1 MYKISIC
8 GHFGGENQCYDGQTV
23 KTQNIYEAL
32 KAYYGET
39 EINKLDTYQ
48 WKKRPIFFLVRCIEA
63 MKHSKNIIILPANNG
78 VKVFV
83 PLFTF
88 LKKFFD
94 TKIFYIVIGGWLPEL
109 LKEKKSLKKKILKLD
124 RIFVETNNMKEKLE
138 KQNIH
143 NIDILVNFKNINII
157 NEKDIKLE
165 LKVPY
170 KLCTFSRIIKEKGI
184 EDAIR
189 VVDRLNENGNN
200 IKYNLDIY
208 GEINPSYKAEFEKIL
223 TNTKDYIKYNGT
235 VASKEST
242 KIIKNYDLLLFPT
255 YYEGEG
261 MAGTIIDAMFSGV
274 PVIASNWKYNKE
286 VIKNEYNGILY
297 PVKNNDLFS
306 EAIESVI
313 NNKNIFLEMK
323 RNCINEAKKYTPEN
337 ALKPLYSLIK

>member
-1 MYKISIC
+1 MV
-8 GHFGGENQCYDGQTV
+8 TRV
-23 KTQNIYEAL
+23 T
-32 KAYYGET
+32 
-39 EINKLDTYQ
+39 
-48 WKKRPIFFLVRCIEA
+48 KR
-63 MKHSKNIIILPANNG
+63 
-78 VKVFV
+78 
-83 PLFTF
+83 
-88 LKKFFD
+88 
-94 TKIFYIVIGGWLPEL
+94 
-109 LKEKKSLKKKILKLD
+109 KEKFKKENIKIR

-208 GEINPSYKAEFEKIL
+208 GEISPSYKAEFEKIL

-235 VASKEST
+235 VASNEST

-286 VIKNEYNGILY
+286 VIKNE
-297 PVKNNDLFS
+297 
-306 EAIESVI
+306 
-313 NNKNIFLEMK
+313 
-323 RNCINEAKKYTPEN
+323 
-337 ALKPLYSLIK
+337 